1 MTSPR
6 RRSNVNVGRAAL
18 FSVVVVGLTIGML
31 TVAGTRPLGIG
42 RLVEN
47 PSRVQLNQRTFSC
60 GGGIAGAEVR
70 SGNLSTGLAPT
81 QVVPTAPPKP
91 VTVVANRPIAPGAF
105 AGQQAITKRSLAWLP
120 CPEPAARWWF
130 VAAGGASITHD
141 TVLTISNPRAGVA
154 TFDVDVYG
162 PGGLVDSPNLRNLQ
176 LPAGGSTELTL
187 SRYAPSIGDL
197 AVSITATR
205 GLVAASAADRF
216 SPGIVSKAALE
227 WLPPQLLPAR
237 VINLT
242 GMAAQRGSST
252 LLVVNPT
259 AGPAGPSPRLR

>member
-81 QVVPTAPPKP
+81 QVVPTAPPIDRSRPVRSPVSKP
-91 VTVVANRPIAPGAF
+91 S
-105 AGQQAITKRSLAWLP
+105 RS
-120 CPEPAARWWF
+120 ARW
-130 VAAGGASITHD
+130 
-141 TVLTISNPRAGVA
+141 
-154 TFDVDVYG
+154 
-162 PGGLVDSPNLRNLQ
+162 PGCLAPSQRLV
-176 LPAGGSTELTL
+176 GGSWQRVARASPTTL
-187 SRYAPSIGDL
+187 S
-197 AVSITATR
+197 
-205 GLVAASAADRF
+205 
-216 SPGIVSKAALE
+216 
-227 WLPPQLLPAR
+227 
-237 VINLT
+237 
-242 GMAAQRGSST
+242 
-252 LLVVNPT
+252 
-259 AGPAGPSPRLR
+259 